1 LAVNSVSLEVFR
13 NLLASVAEEMGVT
26 LGRTSYSANMK
37 ERRDYSCGVFD
48 AAGSMVAQAAHIPVH
63 LGAMPASVG
72 AVLDA
77 FDVGP
82 GDVAIL
88 NDPYLGGTHLP
99 DVSLMAPVHLA
110 DGTLAGY
117 VANRG
122 HHADIGGMSPGSLP
136 LSTELFQEGV
146 IIPPLKLIEGGRLN
160 EPLLELICRNTRTPD
175 ERQGDF
181 SAQLAAIRTGQRRF
195 LDLVGRYGLATLNEH
210 TAALFDYAEVLTRA
224 ALRKLPD
231 GAYSFA
237 DAMEDDGQ
245 GNEHLVI
252 ACTATL
258 ADGHVTFDFDGTTTE
273 TDGCVN
279 TPLAVTEAVALYVV
293 RCLLGGDVPANDGVR
308 RAVTVVAERGSLVN
322 ANPPHAVSGGN
333 VETSQRIGDVLFG
346 CLAQA
351 APDVIP
357 AASQGTMNNVL
368 AGGTNPATGKPFVY
382 YETLAGGMGGG
393 PLRAGASGVHS
404 HMTNTL
410 NTPAEALEF
419 AFPIRVRRYAI
430 RPRTGGIGRHPGGDG
445 VVRELEFIAR
455 STVSLITER
464 RTSRPYGLAGGGP
477 GVGGE
482 NVVLRSGGMDE
493 QLPAKATIELRP
505 GDILRVS
512 TPGGGGW
519 GSP

>member
-1 LAVNSVSLEVFR
+1 MAISPVSLEVFR

-48 AAGSMVAQAAHIPVH
+48 AAGTMVAQAAHIPVH
-63 LGAMPASVG
+63 LGAMTASVS

-88 NDPYLGGTHLP
+88 NDPFLGGTHLP
-99 DVSLMAPVHLA
+99 DVSLMAPVYLD

-122 HHADIGGMSPGSLP
+122 HHADIGGMAPGSLP
-136 LSTELFQEGV
+136 LSTELYQEGV
-146 IIPPLKLIEGGRLN
+146 IIPPLKLIESGRLN

-175 ERQGDF
+175 ERRGDF
-181 SAQLAAIRTGQRRF
+181 SAQLAAVRTGQRRF

-210 TAALFDYAEVLTRA
+210 MAALLDYAEALTRS
-224 ALRKLPD
+224 ALRELPG

-245 GNEHLVI
+245 GNENLAI
-252 ACTATL
+252 ACTATI
-258 ADGHVTFDFDGTTTE
+258 ADGHVIFDFDGTTSE
-273 TDGCVN
+273 SGGCVN
-279 TPLAVTEAVALYVV
+279 TPLAVTEAAALYVV
-293 RCLLGGDVPANDGVR
+293 RCLVGGDVPANDGVR

-322 ANPPHAVSGGN
+322 ASPPHAVSGGN

-351 APDVIP
+351 APAVVP

-368 AGGTNPATGKPFVY
+368 AGGTDPRTGKPFAY

-393 PLRAGASGVHS
+393 PTRAGASGVHS

-419 AFPIRVRRYAI
+419 AFPLRVRRYAI
-430 RPRTGGIGRHPGGDG
+430 RSGTGGIGRHPGGDG
-445 VVRELEFIAR
+445 VVRELEFLAR

-477 GVGGE
+477 GVVGE
-482 NVVLRSGGMDE
+482 NVVLRSNGSE
-493 QLPAKATIELRP
+493 ERLPAKATVEVRP
-505 GDILRVS
+505 GDVLRVA

-519 GSP
+519 GAP